1 MDFCKHLTISPIS
14 KDVKSG
20 SYIDYN
26 EQLERVRLNE
36 LNWCWDDSRFNKAKE
51 NEYFA
56 FYFHGIRVVIHRILA
71 VKPTSCRLPSWS
83 KNVGQ
88 GDRNVLELSEPL
100 REIGWVD
107 WQLMNGPESK
117 MGTYTTDDLQ
127 CDRPLLYE
135 MLRGFED
142 DKNVK
147 NLKKEKI
154 YLSMEEYDTHDNDN
168 DKDNVKSEENL
179 EEEER
184 KLMKRLEEIKRL
196 KTKKLLEKMK
206 KKYMDQIEELSGK
219 INKIDEELRSFA

>member
-26 EQLERVRLNE
+26 EQLERAKLNAF
-36 LNWCWDDSRFNKAKE
+36 NWCWDDSRYNKAKE

-56 FYFHGIRVVIHRILA
+56 FYFHGLRVVIHKILA
-71 VKPTSCRLPSWS
+71 VKPPSCRLSSWS

-107 WQLMNGPESK
+107 WQLINGPESK

-127 CDRPLLYE
+127 IDRPLLYE
-135 MLRGFED
+135 MLRGVDKED
-142 DKNVK
+142 YKDV
-147 NLKKEKI
+147 KKEII
-154 YLSMEEYDTHDNDN
+154 YLSVEGYDTPD
-168 DKDNVKSEENL
+168 DNVNKSEETL

-184 KLMKRLEEIKRL
+184 KLIKRLEEIKKL
-196 KTKKLLEKMK
+196 KTKKSLEKMK
-206 KKYMDQIEELSGK
+206 KKYMDEIEELSNK
-219 INKIDEELRSFA
+219 INKIDEELRSFT